1 VEESFFCFVFF
12 KDFFENW
19 SQRAA
24 GQTIEGKEVQYLVC
38 AIFGLTDLG
47 RLARLVVCANGD
59 FVGLC
64 GPKALWFDGLI
75 FDRRYTMRL
84 SVSGVVR
91 RSFCLLVVWTCGTI
105 RGGSIIISSPT
116 PPSAAAAALNVLPP
130 FRSPACSPTRRR
142 GRPKLE
148 EPGHLAEGG
157 SMNPKL
163 RIHGDD
169 APSVDHMRGGRGVKL
184 EHTKLNGHDRD
195 SSAQGDSTPHT
206 SRPVGRPPLWAH
218 GQAEDYGLPEF
229 RAHSWGES
237 AVGAIGQDSM
247 ENAEWDLNF
256 QKLVEH
262 YNITR
267 AVLPSDWEESPLYRR
282 KGHAPPP
289 KGTPL
294 RAWVDT
300 QRQLYRHGELDVRR
314 QQRIQ
319 DIGLQLTLKGKLR
332 EVDWETMVGRLKSFY
347 MLHGHC
353 RVHEEEGEELLEQW
367 VQV

>member
-1 VEESFFCFVFF
+1 
-12 KDFFENW
+12 
-19 SQRAA
+19 
-24 GQTIEGKEVQYLVC
+24 
-38 AIFGLTDLG
+38 
-47 RLARLVVCANGD
+47 
-59 FVGLC
+59 
-64 GPKALWFDGLI
+64 
-75 FDRRYTMRL
+75 
-84 SVSGVVR
+84 
-91 RSFCLLVVWTCGTI
+91 
-105 RGGSIIISSPT
+105 
-116 PPSAAAAALNVLPP
+116 
-130 FRSPACSPTRRR
+130 
-142 GRPKLE
+142 
-148 EPGHLAEGG
+148 
-157 SMNPKL
+157 
-163 RIHGDD
+163 
-169 APSVDHMRGGRGVKL
+169 
-184 EHTKLNGHDRD
+184 
-195 SSAQGDSTPHT
+195 
-206 SRPVGRPPLWAH
+206 
-218 GQAEDYGLPEF
+218 
-229 RAHSWGES
+229 
-237 AVGAIGQDSM
+237 VGAIGQDSM